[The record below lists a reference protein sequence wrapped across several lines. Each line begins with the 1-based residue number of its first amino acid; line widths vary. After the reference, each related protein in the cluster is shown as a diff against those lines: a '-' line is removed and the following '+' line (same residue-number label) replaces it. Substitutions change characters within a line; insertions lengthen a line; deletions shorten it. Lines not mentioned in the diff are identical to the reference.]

1 LDILKKIKQ
10 FGAGALS
17 KLKELNPFQA
27 KKKVKEL
34 IKEKQ
39 KLKESHFKPGNLI
52 FGVYDAKDKE
62 QTYDKT
68 PLVLILKR
76 GKTHTL
82 GLNFHWAPFYM
93 RINLIKVIVLSNAK
107 NVKAGK
113 PLQFSYEELKPL
125 LRQLGYA
132 PIIRLYINK
141 RFGRVGVVIPP
152 ERMLEVAQLTTETF
166 TNGRYS
172 AEHMIAKAKKRK

>member
-1 LDILKKIKQ
+1 LDILKNIKQ
-10 FGAGALS
+10 FGKAAIS
-17 KLKELNPFQA
+17 KLKELNPFQS
-27 KKKVKEL
+27 KKKVQKL
-34 IKEKQ
+34 IKEKR
-39 KLKESHFKPGNLI
+39 KLKESDFKPGNLI

-62 QTYDKT
+62 QTYDRT

-107 NVKAGK
+107 NVKSGK

-132 PIIRLYINK
+132 PIIRLYINR
-141 RFGRVGVVIPP
+141 RFGSQGVVIPP
-152 ERMLEVAQLTTETF
+152 ERLLEVAQLKTETF
-166 TNGRYS
+166 TNGRYT
-172 AEHMIAKAKKRK
+172 AEQMLAKARKRK